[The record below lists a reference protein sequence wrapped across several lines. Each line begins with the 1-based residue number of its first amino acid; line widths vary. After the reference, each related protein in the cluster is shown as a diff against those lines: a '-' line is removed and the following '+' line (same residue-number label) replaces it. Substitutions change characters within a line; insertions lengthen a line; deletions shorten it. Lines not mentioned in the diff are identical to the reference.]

1 MIMEHY
7 QSAVIGAGPGGLAAA
22 VYGARRG
29 LKTVIVERGQ
39 IGGTCL
45 NQGCIPTKAL
55 LHAGS
60 EGLSPAE
67 GKSEA
72 DKTVELL
79 RNGAADSLRRAKAVL
94 VSSAASIPEPGHVV
108 CADGTEFTADSII
121 IATGSQPSIP
131 PIEGAHI
138 SEAVDSSRFLADF
151 ASLPARIAI
160 IGGGVI
166 GVEFAELCARCGR
179 KVTVIEALPR
189 ILANMD
195 REISQSIA
203 LNLRKEGVECCTGA
217 SVQNIAESGNGAV
230 VTFTKNGQEKT
241 VEADKVLIATGRRAV
256 LPEIGFEL
264 KKERGALVTDRNCST
279 SVPGIYAVGDCTKGV
294 QLAHKASA
302 DAVNCIRALCGEK
315 PLYDTSLVPACVY
328 TSPEAASVGI
338 DADTARQLGYDAVVK
353 KAMLTGNAR
362 TLISGSGRG
371 FVKAVAD
378 AQTGAILGA
387 QILADRASD
396 MIDEF
401 TAAIANKLTLD
412 DLSHVIRPH
421 PTYVEALNE
430 LFM

>member
-1 MIMEHY
+1 M
-7 QSAVIGAGPGGLAAA
+7 AG
-22 VYGARRG
+22 V
-29 LKTVIVERGQ
+29 
-39 IGGTCL
+39 
-45 NQGCIPTKAL
+45 
-55 LHAGS
+55 
-60 EGLSPAE
+60 
-67 GKSEA
+67 
-72 DKTVELL
+72 
-79 RNGAADSLRRAKAVL
+79 
-94 VSSAASIPEPGHVV
+94 
-108 CADGTEFTADSII
+108 
-121 IATGSQPSIP
+121 
-131 PIEGAHI
+131 
-138 SEAVDSSRFLADF
+138 
-151 ASLPARIAI
+151 
-160 IGGGVI
+160 
-166 GVEFAELCARCGR
+166 
-179 KVTVIEALPR
+179 
-189 ILANMD
+189 
-195 REISQSIA
+195 
-203 LNLRKEGVECCTGA
+203 
-217 SVQNIAESGNGAV
+217 
-230 VTFTKNGQEKT
+230 
-241 VEADKVLIATGRRAV
+241 
-256 LPEIGFEL
+256 GFEL